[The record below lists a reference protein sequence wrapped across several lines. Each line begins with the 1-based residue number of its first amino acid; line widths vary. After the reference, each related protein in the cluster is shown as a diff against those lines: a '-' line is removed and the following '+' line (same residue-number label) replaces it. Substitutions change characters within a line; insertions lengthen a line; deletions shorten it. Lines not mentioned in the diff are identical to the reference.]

1 MCLPK
6 EPMKPL
12 GSGVIGKTPQRRA
25 GANLTTGSFVGCHD
39 DFPSSE
45 GAPLATV
52 TRRAEINARARQSAR
67 VDAPLKR
74 SRKGRCS
81 RCWTRVLCSRVS
93 SFTVHASR
101 ASVPTSGGKRRP
113 FLWAREENWV
123 RDRGPLIN
131 LMRRRCGIWSLVS
144 RGQGLEYAA
153 IRVLDLKPRP
163 FRCIAARRGLRRC
176 ACRKGDCSKSRWLC
190 FLPACG

>member
-1 MCLPK
+1 MLRAYSILP
-6 EPMKPL
+6 EATNAVRFCRPGHWALPAPRATAHLLDHSDDM
-12 GSGVIGKTPQRRA
+12 RRQ
-25 GANLTTGSFVGCHD
+25 H
-39 DFPSSE
+39 
-45 GAPLATV
+45 
-52 TRRAEINARARQSAR
+52 ARARQSAR